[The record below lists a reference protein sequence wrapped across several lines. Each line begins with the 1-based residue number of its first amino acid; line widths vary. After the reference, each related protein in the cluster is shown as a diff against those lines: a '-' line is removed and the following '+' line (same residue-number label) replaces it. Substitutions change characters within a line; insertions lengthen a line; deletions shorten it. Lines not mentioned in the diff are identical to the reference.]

1 MFRPTNKAA
10 VQQKS
15 AKMEVG
21 IADDQVK
28 ILFNPMSTD
37 IHETAGCQ
45 PLLDVTGVNS
55 FGQTI
60 FEVPHIPD
68 YSCVVKPRLTY
79 SITPSHVYISLLPS
93 VQEIFI
99 KYIRI
104 LRSIQ
109 TYRIC
114 VRLQFQIQ
122 LVRLY

>member
-45 PLLDVTGVNS
+45 LLLGVTGVNS
-55 FGQTI
+55 YHI
-60 FEVPHIPD
+60 SPVP
-68 YSCVVKPRLTY
+68 
-79 SITPSHVYISLLPS
+79 ITPVSSN
-93 VQEIFI
+93 QD
-99 KYIRI
+99 
-104 LRSIQ
+104 
-109 TYRIC
+109 
-114 VRLQFQIQ
+114 
-122 LVRLY
+122 